1 MTKVMLDIKVADLLE
16 QIQAVD
22 KIIELHKSRKD
33 IEIAQ
38 LSIKQYGLHRQEF
51 INQLNAI
58 FNKYSLNVNSL
69 EYPKSKKLY
78 KNEALVAEA
87 VSEDIL
93 DYKKK
98 R

>member
-1 MTKVMLDIKVADLLE
+1 MLDIKVADLLE

-38 LSIKQYGLHRQEF
+38 FSVKQYVLHKQEF

-69 EYPKSKKLY
+69 EHPKSTKLY
-78 KNEALVAEA
+78 KNEGLVAKT
-87 VSEDIL
+87 VSEDVV
-93 DYKKK
+93 DYKKE